1 MSEEPYVSPCNAIL
15 NSVAEYHRCRRIPA
29 PGSLRCWQHG
39 GRRKAEPVPAKCG
52 WCGED
57 CPPGHAYC
65 CPACETRFLQRH
77 CRPCLQELRDWPESH
92 A

>member
-15 NSVAEYHRCRRIPA
+15 NSVAEYHRCRRMPA

-39 GRRKAEPVPAKCG
+39 GRRKSEPVPAKCG

-77 CRPCLQELRDWPESH
+77 CRPCLQDLRDWPESN